1 MGDIET
7 REDIFYLM
15 ECFYAKAVSDD
26 LIGYFFTDVA
36 KINLVD
42 HLPVITDFWEMVILG
57 GNNYRKNAIAVHAHL
72 HQLSAM
78 EEKHFTRWLQLF
90 TGTVDALFSGDH
102 AELAK
107 QRALSVATVMKI
119 KILHHSSPINKL
131 TDDNRGGTAAG

>member
-1 MGDIET
+1 MHDIET

-15 ECFYAKAVSDD
+15 ESFYAKAVTDEV
-26 LIGYFFTDVA
+26 IGYFFTEVA
-36 KINLVD
+36 KINLID

-57 GNNYRKNAIAVHAHL
+57 GNNYKKNAIAVHVHL

-90 TGTVDALFSGDH
+90 TGTVNELFSGKN

-107 QRALSVATVMKI
+107 QRAFSVATVMKI
-119 KILHHSSPINKL
+119 KILHSSPINSIKN
-131 TDDNRGGTAAG
+131 DNRGSTTTG